1 MVYYMSMI
9 VSIMLLHFL
18 AQMTPGPDVLLISQ
32 LAIRQ
37 NLRVAIY
44 AVAGISLGI
53 AVWIILTLTGLGV
66 LLQQWAWFQ
75 PLIMG
80 FGAIFLAKM
89 GWAMCSA
96 TLKTLKNPTNI
107 FENADEP
114 QTILS
119 HGQYLIQGLITN
131 LINPKALI
139 YFASVFSLALNS
151 PQIQQLKWLLGIII
165 IIETFIVFVFLAW
178 ILSNQRI
185 KPYYQKYHYII
196 DGLAGVLFLG
206 FAIWLAWQAI
216 TLIIGMTT

>member
-89 GWAMCSA
+89 GWVMCSA

-114 QTILS
+114 QTTLS

-178 ILSNQRI
+178 ILSNKRI

-216 TLIIGMTT
+216 TLIIGMTA

>member
-53 AVWIILTLTGLGV
+53 SVWIILTLTGLGV

-89 GWAMCSA
+89 GWAMYSA

-107 FENADEP
+107 FENAGEP
-114 QTILS
+114 QTTLS

-216 TLIIGMTT
+216 TLIIGMTA

>member
-1 MVYYMSMI
+1 MGYYMSMI
-9 VSIMLLHFL
+9 LSIMLLHFL

-32 LAIRQ
+32 LAIRK

-44 AVAGISLGI
+44 AVMGISLGI

-96 TLKTLKNPTNI
+96 TLQTLKNPTNI
-107 FENADEP
+107 FENTNEP
-114 QTILS
+114 QTTLS

-165 IIETFIVFVFLAW
+165 IIETVIVFVFLAW

-185 KPYYQKYHYII
+185 KPYYQKYHYVI

-206 FAIWLAWQAI
+206 FAIWLAWQVI
-216 TLIIGMTT
+216 TLIIAMMA